1 MAISQR
7 LEELGI
13 ELPPVAAPV
22 AAYAP
27 AVVFGSLVRTSGQL
41 PMKDGDLLLTGKCGT
56 VAVTDDLAYAAARQC
71 ALNALAAAAAAVG
84 GVDRLVRAVKVV
96 GFVASTEDYFAQP
109 SVINGASD
117 LLQGIFGSRHARSAV
132 GVAALPLNATVEVE
146 VEFEFLPAYA
156 ILAARSDALLH
167 RRHNLVDRVLS
178 IPEQHVRVL
187 LEEQRVLH
195 ARITRSH

>member
-1 MAISQR
+1 MTISQR

-41 PMKDGDLLLTGKCGT
+41 PTKDGDLLLTGKCGT
-56 VAVTDDLAYAAARQC
+56 VAVNDDLAYAAARQC

-117 LLQGIFGSRHARSAV
+117 LLQGIFGYRHARSAV
-132 GVAALPLNATVEVE
+132 GVSALPLNATVEVE
-146 VEFEFLPAYA
+146 VEFEFLPET
-156 ILAARSDALLH
+156 D
-167 RRHNLVDRVLS
+167 
-178 IPEQHVRVL
+178 
-187 LEEQRVLH
+187 
-195 ARITRSH
+195 